1 MTGSAVDE
9 LILPTQRRRSLRARE
24 RPAPA
29 DGVPTLSAIKLT
41 FGPSI
46 SDGRVA
52 AMGGAD
58 ALR

>member
-1 MTGSAVDE
+1 MTAAVRRE
-9 LILPTQRRRSLRARE
+9 LGVPTQRRRSLRARE